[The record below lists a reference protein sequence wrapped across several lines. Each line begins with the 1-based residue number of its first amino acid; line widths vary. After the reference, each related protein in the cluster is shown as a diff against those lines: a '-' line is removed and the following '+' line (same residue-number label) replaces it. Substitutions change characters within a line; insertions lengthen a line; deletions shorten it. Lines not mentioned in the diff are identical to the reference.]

1 MVAKQL
7 QESLGKMLSSTDITR
22 FFSQVKSES
31 KNLGSL
37 ILCMFHLH
45 AKFKS
50 LINQSWISKSY
61 FCSAKDS
68 HSKYQLRG
76 DLQKT
81 PEESRMTLTDRF
93 EQTFYHSN
101 IFSSLLPSFPTPI
114 YSCIFYH
121 SQQRGRRKRNDLTE
135 FLWAETLSSFGLS

>member
-7 QESLGKMLSSTDITR
+7 QESFGKMLCSTAITR

-61 FCSAKDS
+61 FCSGKGS

-101 IFSSLLPSFPTPI
+101 LFSSLLPSFTTPI
-114 YSCIFYH
+114 YSCIFFTTH
-121 SQQRGRRKRNDLTE
+121 NKKVGGE
-135 FLWAETLSSFGLS
+135 EMTLLKSFGQRP